1 MAKLF
6 NIGGEVFGMWRVIE
20 RGPLAKRGEYA
31 KWWCLCICGAFKLV
45 PGKALRCG
53 QSRSC
58 GCTRSYEH
66 NAYPHGDVREF
77 IARFNSYKEKA
88 ERRGIAFDLTLDQF
102 ADIARRDCAYCGRP
116 PHLPVRRERVRRS
129 TPLMSGVDR
138 VDNARGYFMDNVAAC
153 CTTCNE
159 MKLDRSVDHF
169 LAHVRRIAAR
179 HA

>member
-20 RGPLAKRGEYA
+20 RGPLATRGEYA

-88 ERRGIAFDLTLDQF
+88 ERRGIAFALTLEQF
-102 ADIARRDCAYCGRP
+102 ADIARRDCTYCGRP
-116 PHLPVRRERVRRS
+116 PHLPVRRARAQIDAIDERCRSRRQRTRLLHGQCRS
-129 TPLMSGVDR
+129 LLHCVQR
-138 VDNARGYFMDNVAAC
+138 NEARP
-153 CTTCNE
+153 
-159 MKLDRSVDHF
+159 KR
-169 LAHVRRIAAR
+169 
-179 HA
+179 